1 MKLKKITGAARE
13 SQLTDAL
20 IDSYVEW
27 RELSGTVAESY
38 RSWDRAPRDERAVA
52 YATYVLALDREE
64 QAARAY
70 RSLVEAMQ
78 AI

>member
-1 MKLKKITGAARE
+1 MKLKKITAATRE
-13 SQLTDAL
+13 SELTDAL
-20 IDSYVEW
+20 IDSYVKW
-27 RELSGTVAESY
+27 REQSGAVAESY

-64 QAARAY
+64 HAARAY